1 MAHTTPTAQRP
12 AAQQDAPSSA
22 QPVAAFRFESV
33 SAAVFPDTVKL
44 KDGKTVDVFHISLR
58 RAYKT
63 ADGKW
68 EHTAVLRPGDLL
80 PAALALMKSYE
91 FCQDARGQA
100 DETSA

>member
-12 AAQQDAPSSA
+12 ATEQDAPSSA
-22 QPVAAFRFESV
+22 KPVAAFRFESV

-44 KDGKTVDVFHISLR
+44 SDGKTVEVFHISLR

-68 EHTAVLRPGDLL
+68 EHTAVLRPADLL

-91 FCQDARGQA
+91 FCQDARTEA
-100 DETSA
+100 DDKAA